1 MVPAPEEALVVE
13 PADAEMRAMLA
24 RRPVP
29 PAGMLPL
36 RA

>member
-1 MVPAPEEALVVE
+1 MAPAPEDALVAE
-13 PADAEMRAMLA
+13 PADAETRAMLA

-29 PAGMLPL
+29 PAGVLPL

>member
-1 MVPAPEEALVVE
+1 MAPAPEEALVAE
-13 PADAEMRAMLA
+13 PADAETRAMLA

-29 PAGMLPL
+29 PAGVLPV